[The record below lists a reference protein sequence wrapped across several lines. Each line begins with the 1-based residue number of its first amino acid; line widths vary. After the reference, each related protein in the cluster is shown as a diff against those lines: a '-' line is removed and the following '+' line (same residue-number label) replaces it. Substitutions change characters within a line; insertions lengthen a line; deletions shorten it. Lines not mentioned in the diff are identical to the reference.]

1 MKTISIGFSKSAK
14 KFAIGSI
21 AIRAYMQTDY
31 SHVYIKFYSKSLD
44 RTLIYEAV
52 GSGVRFIGQEKWKN
66 HAIEMHSYDLEISD
80 ESYIKLIQFCVD
92 NAGEEYAFCQNLGVV
107 IAKMFN
113 LEKNPF
119 QKGQNCSEITGEL
132 LKLEGFR
139 ICKDINLATPK
150 DIKRILDHNQDKATK
165 NTEDRLG

>member
-1 MKTISIGFSKSAK
+1 MKSFIVGFSKAK
-14 KFAIGSI
+14 SPWKIGSQV
-21 AIRAYMQTDY
+21 IREVENRDY

-80 ESYIKLIQFCVD
+80 ESYIKLMQFCVD

-107 IAKMFN
+107 IAKVFN

-139 ICKDINLATPK
+139 ICKDINLVTPK

>member
-80 ESYIKLIQFCVD
+80 ESYIKLMQFCVD

-107 IAKMFN
+107 IAKVFN

-119 QKGQNCSEITGEL
+119 EKGQYCSEITGEL

-139 ICKDINLATPK
+139 ICKDINLVTPK